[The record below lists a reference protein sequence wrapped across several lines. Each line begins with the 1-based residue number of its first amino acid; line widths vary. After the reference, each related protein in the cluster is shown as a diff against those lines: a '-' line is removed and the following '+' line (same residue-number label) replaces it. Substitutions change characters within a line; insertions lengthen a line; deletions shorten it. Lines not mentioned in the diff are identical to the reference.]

1 MLKYVTIFSALLLAF
16 LDCLAYR
23 RIKKS
28 GVNILVRYFI
38 LLFLIVL
45 NILPI
50 AAPLLSFAFMD
61 ESNSQ
66 GVMKGTTVIF
76 TLYIVFTLTRFVFYI
91 FWLSSRRR
99 AVHYTGIALSSV
111 VLLLLLKSV
120 FITRTDYTIKEV
132 DLKFPNLP
140 ASFNGYRIA
149 FLSDIHVGAMYDK
162 ESELSRIVDKVTGT
176 GADIV
181 LYGGDLI
188 NIHHSELDGKTL
200 QLLSRMRA
208 SHPTVAVLGNHDTGA
223 YLRDS
228 TGRKDKVDTVDFERK
243 IASAGWV
250 ILKDSTL
257 YLHKGKD
264 SITVTGIDYS
274 EYLLKHKHSFGVP
287 DNFVPDGIYAGVDT
301 GVFNITLSHLP
312 QLWSKLVDG
321 GYSDLT
327 LSGHIHAF
335 QFKIEM
341 FGKSFSPASFLYEH
355 WTGLYENEDGKLY
368 ITDGTG
374 TVGIL
379 ARIGAPPE
387 ITVINLYRE

>member
-208 SHPTVAVLGNHDTGA
+208 SHPTIAVLGNHDTGA

-257 YLHKGKD
+257 YLYKGKD

-287 DNFVPDGIYAGVDT
+287 DNFVPDRIYAGVDT

-321 GYSDLT
+321 RYSDLT

-355 WTGLYENEDGKLY
+355 WTGLYENEDSKLY